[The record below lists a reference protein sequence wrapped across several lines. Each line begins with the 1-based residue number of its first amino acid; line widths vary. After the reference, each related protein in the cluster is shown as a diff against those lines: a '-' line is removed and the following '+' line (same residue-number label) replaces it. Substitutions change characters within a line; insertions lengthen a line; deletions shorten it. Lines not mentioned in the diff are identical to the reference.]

1 MRAHQNPFRSSCLEA
16 LRFIGPGG
24 GVAALLAQLD
34 RCNGRGALVGPQ
46 GSGKTTLLLELAE
59 AMTARGLAPRVVR
72 LRVDARRP
80 DWRALR
86 GLTAQSPLLLDGAEQ
101 LGLLS
106 WWRVRWLARHAPYL
120 VTTSH
125 TRAHLPLLHRHDTS
139 PSLLRD
145 LVARLLAQEPAATIP
160 PPSSEALQA
169 LFAQC
174 GGNLRACFREL
185 YDLYGTPARGASV
198 IRCNRS
204 RSQVGQAFLPD
215 PVGQECPTY
224 LGALLPYTKSQ
235 MRPPAPGQT
244 DAY

>member
-1 MRAHQNPFRSSCLEA
+1 MRAHQNPFRSSRLEA
-16 LRFIGPGG
+16 LRFTGPGG
-24 GVAALLAQLD
+24 DVAALLAQLD

-72 LRVDARRP
+72 LNVEARRP

-86 GLTAQSPLLLDGAEQ
+86 GLTARSPLLLDGAEQ
-101 LGLLS
+101 LGLTS

-125 TRAHLPLLHRHDTS
+125 TRAHLPLLHRHHTS

-145 LVARLLAQEPAATIP
+145 LVARLLAMAP
-160 PPSSEALQA
+160 PEMRLPLPSDETLQL
-169 LFAQC
+169 LFDRC

-185 YDLYGTPARGASV
+185 YDLYGTPA
-198 IRCNRS
+198 
-204 RSQVGQAFLPD
+204 
-215 PVGQECPTY
+215 
-224 LGALLPYTKSQ
+224 
-235 MRPPAPGQT
+235 PGQT
-244 DAY
+244 NAY